1 MPAKRR
7 TARRSDVGRKRV
19 RAAAKALAGTW
30 NEAREALG
38 TAEQAVRRRV
48 RALARE
54 GGNRSQQA
62 GELLT
67 TWRRRLE
74 RERRKAL
81 KQAEQGFATLQTRA
95 RRERK
100 VLFRAVEDRLQGAMA
115 ALNIPSRQEVHDLSR
130 RVEQLSR
137 QIDGFRRARPRR
149 AATRAH
155 ATAQA

>member
-7 TARRSDVGRKRV
+7 TARRSDAGRKRV

-30 NEAREALG
+30 NETREALG
-38 TAEQAVRRRV
+38 TAQQALRRRV
-48 RALARE
+48 RSLVRE

-62 GELLT
+62 GELIT
-67 TWRRRLE
+67 TWRRRFE

-81 KQAEQGFATLQTRA
+81 KQAEQRFATLQTQA

-100 VLFRAVEDRLQGAMA
+100 ALFRAVEDRLQGALA
-115 ALNIPSRQEVHDLSR
+115 ALNIPSRQEVHDLTQ

-137 QIDGFRRARPRR
+137 RIDGYRRARPRR
-149 AATRAH
+149 AATRGH